1 MAMASYLQFEGRQFH
16 QRAHP
21 DCYERVFHLMGERPH
36 GPLLDIAAGAGYT
49 SAVLRK
55 SGFDVT
61 ATEINVDQ
69 FQVDGVRV
77 VPADLNE
84 AIPFGDASFPNIV
97 ALEILEHLESP
108 KKFLREI
115 GRVLAPGGMALVST
129 PNITSLRSK
138 ARFVFRNEFHLFY
151 DTTKRL
157 KDPLDA
163 RAAGHISPLPLW
175 LIRHFV
181 AEAGLRMQNAHYTRE
196 AFGLRG
202 NWISSN
208 MILELTH

>member
-1 MAMASYLQFEGRQFH
+1 MPAFLEFEGRQFH

-21 DCYERVFHLMGERPH
+21 DCYETVFRIMGDRPR

-55 SGFDVT
+55 QGFDVT

-69 FQVDGVRV
+69 FLVEGIRV
-77 VPADLNE
+77 VPADLND
-84 AIPFGDASFPNIV
+84 AIPFGDAAFANIV

-115 GRVLAPGGMALVST
+115 ARVLAPGGVAVVST
-129 PNITSLRSK
+129 PNITSVRSK
-138 ARFVFRNEFHLFY
+138 MRFVLRNEFHLFY
-151 DTTKRL
+151 DTAKRL
-157 KDPLDA
+157 KDPLDD

-175 LIRHFV
+175 LIRHFI
-181 AEAGLRMQNAHYTRE
+181 AEAGLRMRGPWYTRE

-208 MILELTH
+208 MILELSH